1 MAQHNSPVN
10 AVRVSDLSLADQ
22 LEYDAF
28 YDAQPEHVRTLLDRA
43 IAAQSADAEDEW
55 ERGNGAGYEEGKR
68 EARAEME
75 EELKQSKVQM
85 ENLEARVKELEDV
98 RTRLEAEIDEA
109 REEHQSESGEAA
121 D

>member
-28 YDAQPEHVRTLLDRA
+28 YDAQPEHIRNLLDRA
-43 IAAQSADAEDEW
+43 IAAQSADAEDEF

-68 EARAEME
+68 EARIEFE
-75 EELKQSKVQM
+75 EELDQQKTRL
-85 ENLEARVKELEDV
+85 EALEARVNELEDV
-98 RTRLEAEIDEA
+98 RTRLEAELEDA
-109 REEHQSESGEAA
+109 REENRHEPGEAA